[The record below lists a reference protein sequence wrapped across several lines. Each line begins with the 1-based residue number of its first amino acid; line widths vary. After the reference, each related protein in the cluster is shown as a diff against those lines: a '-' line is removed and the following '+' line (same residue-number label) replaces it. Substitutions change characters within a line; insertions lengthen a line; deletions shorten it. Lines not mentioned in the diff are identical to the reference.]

1 MESVVLD
8 EMVFLKANGG
18 GTVVENSCRGMGR
31 NIPFMIKVA
40 RQTGLHVV
48 AGTGMSISKIHLLA

>member
-1 MESVVLD
+1 MESAVLD

-48 AGTGMSISKIHLLA
+48 AGTGMSISQIHLLT